1 VQGKQFVIKAE
12 VSIDSDDEASVR
24 TSDDEF
30 KVDDEGVKEQYTE
43 KVTALDRD
51 RPEAEKKRIEKLE
64 GLLAKNDNSA
74 TKDVFG
80 RERIFLVASFNDWQP
95 VELKTVFHIK
105 AQRKHGVDFE
115 EWVKATEEKN
125 PSLLVPKK
133 KEENALQYTNYL
145 PPGKHYFYFVRQG

>member
-1 VQGKQFVIKAE
+1 MIKAE

-95 VELKTVFHIK
+95 VELKTVFHI
-105 AQRKHGVDFE
+105 
-115 EWVKATEEKN
+115 
-125 PSLLVPKK
+125 
-133 KEENALQYTNYL
+133 
-145 PPGKHYFYFVRQG
+145 